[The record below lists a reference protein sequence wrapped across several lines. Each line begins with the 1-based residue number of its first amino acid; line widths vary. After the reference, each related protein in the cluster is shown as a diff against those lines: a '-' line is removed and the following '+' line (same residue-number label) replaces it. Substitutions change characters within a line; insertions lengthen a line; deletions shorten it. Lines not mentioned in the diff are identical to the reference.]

1 MDCSVMSV
9 HRSNPDGSGS
19 SFSSRFVLPPTTAQP
34 IIIGGPYSGARIPS
48 EFPSSHVDSETE
60 RPRSEI
66 KAPEE
71 AGSAFMPMH
80 SIPNEGPYTLST
92 PSLMNSMEEES
103 SSLLS
108 VSTPK
113 APPPHQH
120 SLIREDLQQRE
131 SERPIAR
138 CRMDPRTSICEQA
151 TAGSRKSSHTLHSAS
166 PRDVSHLPSHEPSA
180 NNALSDQRQPEQHT
194 LFQELYQIL
203 GTPRSGASRSGTGV
217 EMETQRDG
225 KPGEGFTSSDNALE
239 GESSPDTTAT
249 AAGQVALH
257 VDILLAQRV
266 ARDAMREEGEDVE
279 FPDRPWTLSA
289 SDCGEEAL
297 DSNSDRPECEL
308 DRKHS
313 TRSVF
318 DWRYA

>member
-1 MDCSVMSV
+1 MSV
-9 HRSNPDGSGS
+9 RRSNPDGSGS
-19 SFSSRFVLPPTTAQP
+19 SLGSRFVLPPTTAHP
-34 IIIGGPYSGARIPS
+34 ITIGGSSSGAHIPS
-48 EFPSSHVDSETE
+48 EFPSSHVDAETE

-131 SERPIAR
+131 GERPIAR

-151 TAGSRKSSHTLHSAS
+151 TAESRKSSHTPHSAS
-166 PRDVSHLPSHEPSA
+166 PRSVSRLPGHEPSA
-180 NNALSDQRQPEQHT
+180 NNALPDQRQPEQQT

-203 GTPRSGASRSGTGV
+203 GTPAHPRLGASRSGTEAG
-217 EMETQRDG
+217 METLRDG
-225 KPGEGFTSSDNALE
+225 KPGEGFTPRRPQ
-239 GESSPDTTAT
+239 G
-249 AAGQVALH
+249 AGAEQVPPLH
-257 VDILLAQRV
+257 VDVLLAQRV
-266 ARDAMREEGEDVE
+266 ARDAMREQGEDLE
-279 FPDRPWTLSA
+279 LSDRPWTLSA